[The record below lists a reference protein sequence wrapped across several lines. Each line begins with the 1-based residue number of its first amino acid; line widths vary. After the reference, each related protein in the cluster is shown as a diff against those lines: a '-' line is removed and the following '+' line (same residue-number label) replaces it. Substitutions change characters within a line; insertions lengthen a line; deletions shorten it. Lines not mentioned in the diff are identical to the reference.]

1 MSLLELVGYVA
12 LYNVITLSNGPVMV
26 AMLEQTLVSQRHLI
40 SLDQLLFAF
49 TLGRVTPGPASS
61 YIASI
66 GYMSFGLTGAL
77 AVTIAIVAPGY
88 LVLPLLAG
96 YQKVRKNERVRRFV
110 EGLIA
115 AQVGLIG
122 VAVVRLGGEALS
134 TWRAWPV
141 FLVTFA
147 LCHLKRLSAPVSL
160 AAAASVG
167 AAVSFLP
174 RFF

>member
-26 AMLEQTLVSQRHLI
+26 AMLEQTLVSQRQLL

-49 TLGRVTPGPASS
+49 TLGRITPGPASS
-61 YIASI
+61 YVASV
-66 GYMSFGLTGAL
+66 GYMSFGWVGAL
-77 AVTIAIVAPGY
+77 ATTIAIVAPGY

-96 YQKVRKNERVRRFV
+96 YRKVRKNERVRRFV

-115 AQVGLIG
+115 AQVGLIA
-122 VAVVRLGGEALS
+122 VAVVRLGGDTLS
-134 TWRAWPV
+134 SWRAWPV

-147 LCHLKRLSAPVSL
+147 LCHIKRLSAPVSL
-160 AAAASVG
+160 AAAGSVG
-167 AAVSFLP
+167 LLVSFVK
-174 RFF
+174 